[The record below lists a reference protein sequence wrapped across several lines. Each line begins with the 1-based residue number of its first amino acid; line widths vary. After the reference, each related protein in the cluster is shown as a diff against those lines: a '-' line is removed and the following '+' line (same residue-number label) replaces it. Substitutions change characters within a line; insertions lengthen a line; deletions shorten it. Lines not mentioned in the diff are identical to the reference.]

1 MTTDHAPRDASVTAL
16 DGDLVAAL
24 RRFAA
29 LPKILV
35 CLDFDGCVAELVPD
49 ADDARP
55 VPANAEA
62 VQRLS
67 EFDGVRVAYV
77 SGRGL
82 DTLREIAAPPS
93 GTLLIGSHGAERD
106 VADLAEED
114 AQLVLTSKQEAART
128 RLLKVFETIAAGT
141 DGAWVEHKPA
151 GAAMHVR
158 KVPDAAEAEQVLAEA
173 RAAVAA
179 LDEVHPKEGKAV
191 LEAVVVQATK
201 GEGITELRELVSPD
215 AVFFAGDDVTDE
227 FGFAVLAGADVGVK
241 VGEGETR
248 ADHRIGAP
256 PQLAD
261 VLTVIADARER
272 AGAAGAPAAEKEQQ

>member
-1 MTTDHAPRDASVTAL
+1 MTTEHAAQDTSAPTLDDGLVT
-16 DGDLVAAL
+16 AL

-29 LPKILV
+29 LPTVLV

-62 VQRLS
+62 VRRLVGL
-67 EFDGVRVAYV
+67 DGVRVAYV

-82 DTLREIAAPPS
+82 ETLRQIAAPPS

-106 VADLAEED
+106 VADLAEAD
-114 AQLVLTSKQEAART
+114 SGLVLTAGQAAARAE
-128 RLLKVFETIAAGT
+128 LLEVFESLAAET

-158 KVPDAAEAEQVLAEA
+158 KVPDAAEAERVLAEA
-173 RAAVAA
+173 RAAVAV

-201 GEGITELRELVSPD
+201 GEGITELRELVAPD

-227 FGFAVLAGADVGVK
+227 FGFAVLTGADVGVK

-248 ADHRIGAP
+248 AEHRIAAP

-261 VLTVIADARER
+261 VLTVIADIRET
-272 AGAAGAPAAEKEQQ
+272 ADEEKQQ

>member
-1 MTTDHAPRDASVTAL
+1 MTTDHAPRDTSVTAL
-16 DGDLVAAL
+16 DDDLVAAL
-24 RRFAA
+24 RHFAA

-62 VQRLS
+62 VRRLS

-114 AQLVLTSKQEAART
+114 AQLVLTSEQEAART
-128 RLLKVFETIAAGT
+128 RLLEVFETIAAQT

-158 KVPDAAEAEQVLAEA
+158 KVPDAAEAEHVLTEA